1 MAVRTIRI
9 RSELEETLK
18 HHLGALGVG
27 LALAAPAFAAD
38 TYTLDSRHTFPVFEV
53 SHYDFS
59 LQRGR
64 FNKTTGKITLDMAAK
79 TGAIDISIDAASI
92 DMGIDKWDEQMRSED
107 YFHVEKHPAI
117 TYKSDKVLYL
127 GDKPVT
133 AEGSLTLLGVS
144 KPVTLTISGFKC
156 GLNAFT
162 KKPLCGANVATQIKR
177 SDFGMTKSLP
187 GIGDDIK
194 ILIAVEAYKDEAK

>member
-1 MAVRTIRI
+1 M
-9 RSELEETLK
+9 K
-18 HHLGALGVG
+18 HHLRALGLG
-27 LALAAPAFAAD
+27 LAAATAAMTAPAIAAD
-38 TYTLDSRHTFPVFEV
+38 TYTLDSRHTFPIFEV

-64 FNKTTGKITLDMAAK
+64 FNKTTGKVVLDMAAK
-79 TGAIDISIDAASI
+79 TGAIDIAIEAASI

-107 YFHVEKHPAI
+107 YFNVEKYPTI
-117 TYKSDKVLYL
+117 TYRSDKVLFL

-133 AEGSLTLLGVS
+133 AEGTLTLLGVS
-144 KPVTLTISGFKC
+144 KPVNLTVTGFKC

-162 KKPLCGANVATQIKR
+162 KKPLCGGNVSTQIKR
-177 SDFGMTKSLP
+177 SEFGMTKALP

-194 ILIAVEAYKDEAK
+194 IVIAVEAYKDEGKQP